1 MLEKLKRF
9 GLGHCDLPTLLWNVA
24 FMLKGLMLNIDKRYM
39 NRIPTILYII
49 NVILAVSYLY
59 TYFFSMIWFVFVRCV
74 QTKDLAAAMIVF
86 SLGITSEIGVAKF
99 INTYIYRDEIRN
111 LLQDCLELDSTTVS
125 GSRYSMNL
133 LQTLRTVKKRALTY
147 WIIIISNGV
156 LYILK
161 PIVMPGRTAME
172 DVFILYK
179 LEPEFETPNYELAYF
194 LSATGSVLTCY
205 LTSNMA
211 AFLIIVAGYLEA
223 QLHALSEELYN
234 LWDDAELEYLNR
246 NFSADIIDVNDV
258 IDEKD
263 INRLIHIKLRDIT
276 IAHTKTITLML
287 KLDDIFRISFA
298 FEFFILSIGLI
309 AELLG
314 GLDKTYMQVPFAIIQ
329 VGMDCLT
336 GQRVI
341 DASNTF
347 ENAVYACNW
356 ERFDSSNMK
365 TVLVIL
371 INAQKTLSLSAGGI
385 AILSFATLM
394 SVFKSI
400 YSAFTTLQSMM

>member
-9 GLGHCDLPTLLWNVA
+9 GLGHCDLPTMLWNVA
-24 FMLKGLMLNIDKRYM
+24 FMLKGLTLNIDKRYM
-39 NRIPTILYII
+39 NRIPTILYIM

-111 LLQDCLELDSTTVS
+111 LLQDCLELDSTTVA

-133 LQTLRTVKKRALTY
+133 LQTLRTVKKRALTC
-147 WIIIISNGV
+147 WLIIISNGV

-161 PIVMPGRTAME
+161 PIVMPGRTAMQ
-172 DVFILYK
+172 DIFILYK

-194 LSATGSVLTCY
+194 LSAAGSALTCY

-234 LWDDAELEYLNR
+234 LWDDAELEYLNC
-246 NFSADIIDVNDV
+246 NFSADTIDVNDV
-258 IDEKD
+258 MDEKD

-276 IAHTKTITLML
+276 IAHTRTVILML
-287 KLDDIFRISFA
+287 KLDNIFRISFA

-329 VGMDCLT
+329 VAMDCLT

-341 DASNTF
+341 DASNSF
-347 ENAVYACNW
+347 ENAVYGCNW
-356 ERFDSSNMK
+356 ERFDSSNMR

-371 INAQKTLSLSAGGI
+371 LNSQKTLSLSAGGI